1 MKEYFMK
8 EALIEAKKAFE
19 IGEVP
24 IGAVIVR
31 KNEIIARGYNLR
43 ETLKD
48 PTAHAEIIA
57 IKKAAQVLSSW
68 RLTDCELYV
77 TIEPCAMC
85 AGAIVLSRLN
95 KLVIGAMDPKG
106 GAAGSLYNIVNDER
120 LNHRA
125 EVIYGIL
132 ESECSEIMKKFFR
145 RLRGK

>member
-120 LNHRA
+120 LNHRV

-145 RLRGK
+145 QLRGK